1 MRFMVKFFKLL
12 VSTILALVFTLALM
26 YITIVLPLNLDS
38 QLKTV
43 YPDLFYGHEDVL
55 MTKFVNQV
63 RPLGYASFMLT
74 IAMVLLGFV
83 SKKKGLSSVGT
94 LVFYFPTFASFAY
107 SMFFLAGLG
116 MARIIWIPLLDVH
129 PLILRLGDVSMVPV
143 LLPFIILVGH
153 GPPWLSISLAGFSV
167 FFIGVVTW
175 FYAKLEGRDL
185 ISFWVYK
192 HSRHPQYI
200 GLIVMSY
207 GVMLGSTGFHVMAND
222 DFLSTTQSF
231 PWVVSTLIL
240 ICVAFTEE
248 IDILENLGESYEV
261 YRSKTPFMLPLPKIV
276 TDILTMPA
284 RRLLGNNFSSNRRKL
299 AYFFLLYCLISVVL
313 SIPFLLVFPSS

>member
-26 YITIVLPLNLDS
+26 YITIVLPLNLDN
-38 QLKTV
+38 QLKTI
-43 YPDLFYGHEDVL
+43 YPDLYYSHEDYL
-55 MTKFVNQV
+55 MTEFVNQV
-63 RPLGYASFMLT
+63 RPLGYASFLLAMIMILVGFLSDKSVLT
-74 IAMVLLGFV
+74 
-83 SKKKGLSSVGT
+83 SVGT
-94 LVFYFPTFASFAY
+94 ISFFFPTFASFAY

-116 MARIIWIPLLDVH
+116 MTRIIWIPLLDVH

-207 GVMLGSTGFHVMAND
+207 GVMLGSTGFHVMANN
-222 DFLSTTQSF
+222 DFLTTTQSL

-248 IDILENLGESYEV
+248 IDILEKHGESYEA
-261 YRSKTPFMLPLPKIV
+261 YRSNTPFMLPLPKIV
-276 TDILTMPA
+276 TYILTMPA
-284 RRLLGNNFSSNRRKL
+284 RRLLGSNFSSNRRKL
-299 AYFFLLYCLISVVL
+299 AYFFILYCIISIVL